1 VTSVAQTLADGTA
14 LLHDSSA
21 SPRADALLL
30 LAHVLNRGR
39 EWLVAHGDATPTL
52 EETEAFQRLSAE
64 RCRGVPVAYLLG
76 SAGFYGREFL
86 VNENVLVPRP
96 ETEHLV
102 EEALRFIGNRPLRVL
117 DVGIGSGAIACSIA
131 AESRAIVCGT
141 DISPAAIAIAK
152 ENARRLGVA
161 ERCHFFAGDLTEP
174 VSAERFDLVVAN
186 LPYVPTAEI
195 ADKPDPVAYE
205 PREALDGGPDGL
217 ALYRRLL
224 ETLAPL
230 VNPNALILLE
240 AAPPTL
246 PGLAAI
252 AKTALPHCSITVG
265 RDYAGLDRYL
275 RIGTGV
281 SAADRAAVLQTQ
293 QIAPRGT
300 AHDRFRS

>member
-1 VTSVAQTLADGTA
+1 MSRVAQTLAEGTE
-14 LLHDSSA
+14 LLRDSSA

-39 EWLVAHGDATPTL
+39 DWLIAHDDATPSL
-52 EETEAFQRLSAE
+52 EEAEAFQRLSE
-64 RCRGVPVAYLLG
+64 QRSWGVPIAYLLG

-102 EEALRFIGNRPLRVL
+102 DEALRFIGDTPLRVL
-117 DVGIGSGAIACSIA
+117 DVGTGSGAIACTIA
-131 AESRAIVCGT
+131 AETKATVLGT
-141 DISPAAIAIAK
+141 DISPAAVAIAN
-152 ENARRLGVA
+152 ENARRFNVA
-161 ERCHFFAGDLTEP
+161 DRCRFYVGDLTEP
-174 VSAERFDLVVAN
+174 VKAQRFDVVVAN
-186 LPYVPTAEI
+186 LPYVPTSQI
-195 ADKPDPVAYE
+195 SDKPDAVAYE

-224 ETLAPL
+224 DALAPL

-240 AAPPTL
+240 AAPPTM

-252 AKTALPHCSITVG
+252 AKSALPHCAFAVG

-275 RIGTGV
+275 KI
-281 SAADRAAVLQTQ
+281 SCD
-293 QIAPRGT
+293 
-300 AHDRFRS
+300 